1 MSAGTTDVIVLP
13 NNHNVILAANQ
24 AAEADTGEVTLHV
37 LGTRTMPQGTGAL
50 LGFNPEVSVDD
61 NLVSMEAA
69 RGAVETLEVTQAV
82 RDSVVDGREVREGE
96 YMAILDGQL
105 AALAETAAD
114 AVREGLQHSAADEN
128 SVITLY
134 WGEGA
139 SADSA
144 AALQEEMEE
153 TYGGAEVDVYEGGQ
167 PHYPYLVSV
176 E

>member
-1 MSAGTTDVIVLP
+1 MSV
-13 NNHNVILAANQ
+13 
-24 AAEADTGEVTLHV
+24 E
-37 LGTRTMPQGTGAL
+37 
-50 LGFNPEVSVDD
+50 D
-61 NLVSMEAA
+61 NLANMESA
-69 RGAVETLEVTQAV
+69 RAGVETLEITQAV

-105 AALAETAAD
+105 AALADTADD
-114 AVREGLQHSAADEN
+114 AARAGLQHSAVDEN

-139 SADSA
+139 SAEAA

-153 TYGGAEVDVYEGGQ
+153 AYGGAEVDVYEGGQ

>member
-13 NNHNVILAANQ
+13 NNGNVILTANQ
-24 AAEADTGEVTLHV
+24 AKDADTGEVTLHV
-37 LGTRTMPQGTGAL
+37 LATRTMPQGTGAL
-50 LGFNPEVSVDD
+50 LGFNPEVSLAD
-61 NLVSMEAA
+61 NLANMEAA
-69 RGAVETLEVTQAV
+69 SGAVETLEVTQAV

-96 YMAILDGQL
+96 YMAILDGKL
-105 AALAETAAD
+105 AALAETAD
-114 AVREGLQHSAADEN
+114 TAVREGLQYSAADEN

-139 SADSA
+139 SAETA
-144 AALQEEMEE
+144 AALQEELEE
-153 TYGGAEVDVYEGGQ
+153 SYGGTEVDAYEGGQ